1 MAHDLQHRALRYIE
15 KANFTILEYNPKYVN
30 DICKLSNFAN
40 KRFESYQDTRHVC
53 IYTMW
58 KWQHREL
65 FPHT

>member
-40 KRFESYQDTRHVC
+40 KRFESYQDT
-53 IYTMW
+53 
-58 KWQHREL
+58 
-65 FPHT
+65 